1 MGCIVAKFGGSSL
14 ATAGQ
19 MQKVAAIVRQNPE
32 RRYIVPSAPGKA
44 PEFQDKVTDLLYA
57 CQKATVVQDTVA
69 FEIVFSQIE
78 ARYQSIVDGLG
89 THFDIHT
96 PLQSVRHAIWEGA
109 DADYAAS
116 RGEYLN
122 GLILADLLQIPFID
136 PAGGILF
143 DANGNFDEN
152 GTQLRFSALLARHER
167 GVIPGFYGVMP
178 GGRIKTFSRGGS
190 DITGA
195 IVARA
200 VGADLYENW
209 TDVSGFLMTDP
220 RIVPN
225 PRTISKISYRELR
238 ELSYMGASVLHED
251 SIFPVQ
257 KGGIPIN
264 VKNTNDPEHPGTM
277 ILAEPEDDHGCIT
290 GIAGKKG
297 FTIIHLEKDK
307 MNSELGFG
315 RRVLSVFEELGISFE
330 HLPSGIDTLSVVI
343 SDKQLNGHKEEV
355 VRRLREVCSPDRI
368 EVVSNLALIATVG
381 HGMVRRVGIAAML
394 FTALAEAGVNVRMID
409 QGSSEI
415 NIIAGVESDDF
426 EVALRAI
433 YACFENEEEW
443 IE

>member
-19 MQKVAAIVRQNPE
+19 MKKVAAIVRQNPD

-44 PEFQDKVTDLLYA
+44 PEFQEKVTDLLYGLQRA
-57 CQKATVVQDTVA
+57 ATEQDMVT
-69 FEIVFSQIE
+69 FEILFSQIE
-78 ARYQSIVDGLG
+78 ARYQAIVDGLG
-89 THFDIHT
+89 TQFDIHT
-96 PLQSVRHAIWEGA
+96 PLQTVRQAILEGG

-122 GLILADLLQIPFID
+122 GLILADFLDIPFID

-143 DANGNFDEN
+143 DANGEFDES
-152 GTQLRFSALLARHER
+152 GTQLRFSALLRRHER

-220 RIVPN
+220 RIVHN

-264 VKNTNDPEHPGTM
+264 VKNTNEPEHPGTL
-277 ILAEPEDDHGCIT
+277 IVAEPDDDHGRIT

-297 FTIIHLEKDK
+297 FTIIHMEKDK

-315 RRVLSVFEELGISFE
+315 RRVLSVFEQLGISFE
-330 HLPSGIDTLSVVI
+330 HMPSGIDTLSVVI
-343 SDKQLNGHKEEV
+343 SDAQLEGHMTEILDHLH
-355 VRRLREVCSPDRI
+355 RDCRPDHI
-368 EVVSNLALIATVG
+368 EVVNNLALIATVG
-381 HGMVRRVGIAAML
+381 HGMVRRVGIAATL
-394 FTALAEAGVNVRMID
+394 FTALSEAGVNVRMID

-415 NIIAGVESDDF
+415 NIIVGVESDDF
-426 EVALRAI
+426 EVALRAV
-433 YACFENEEEW
+433 YACFENEEDW
-443 IE
+443 ID

>member
-14 ATAGQ
+14 ATAQ

-57 CQKATVVQDTVA
+57 CQKAAVVQDTVA

-122 GLILADLLQIPFID
+122 GLILADLLHIPFID

-178 GGRIKTFSRGGS
+178 HQ
-190 DITGA
+190 D
-195 IVARA
+195 
-200 VGADLYENW
+200 
-209 TDVSGFLMTDP
+209 
-220 RIVPN
+220 
-225 PRTISKISYRELR
+225 
-238 ELSYMGASVLHED
+238 
-251 SIFPVQ
+251 IFPRRQ
-257 KGGIPIN
+257 RYYRRYRSPCC
-264 VKNTNDPEHPGTM
+264 
-277 ILAEPEDDHGCIT
+277 GC
-290 GIAGKKG
+290 
-297 FTIIHLEKDK
+297 
-307 MNSELGFG
+307 
-315 RRVLSVFEELGISFE
+315 RSV
-330 HLPSGIDTLSVVI
+330 
-343 SDKQLNGHKEEV
+343 
-355 VRRLREVCSPDRI
+355 
-368 EVVSNLALIATVG
+368 
-381 HGMVRRVGIAAML
+381 
-394 FTALAEAGVNVRMID
+394 
-409 QGSSEI
+409 
-415 NIIAGVESDDF
+415 
-426 EVALRAI
+426 
-433 YACFENEEEW
+433 
-443 IE
+443 